1 MTSFRTG
8 HHEIGLLPRAG
19 SSPTEELEDW
29 PKQPING
36 NMRDAGLYKLP
47 RRIGGSTRRWL
58 VPLLSSVLLL
68 GSSGCGLRT
77 IPPIRYVPIIGKE
90 KDITTTHVLAKA
102 LKDRDLAV
110 RAQAVKLLGILSQSS
125 DKKIKKAAAQ
135 VLGMAARDSDP
146 GIRLQAIE
154 NLGKMEEKYGN
165 KYLLAAL
172 KDPNPF
178 VRERVLQVLNE
189 RQSQQGNS
197 S

>member
-1 MTSFRTG
+1 MRG
-8 HHEIGLLPRAG
+8 IGLNR
-19 SSPTEELEDW
+19 
-29 PKQPING
+29 QPG
-36 NMRDAGLYKLP
+36 VAV
-47 RRIGGSTRRWL
+47 RRWL
-58 VPLLSSVLLL
+58 VLVLGSALLL
-68 GSSGCGLRT
+68 GASGCGLRT

-90 KDITTTHVLAKA
+90 KDITTTQVLSKA
-102 LKDRDLAV
+102 LKDRDLGV

-125 DKKIKKAAAQ
+125 DNKIKKAAAKI
-135 VLGMAARDSDP
+135 LGVAARDSDP

-154 NLGKMEEKYGN
+154 SLGKMEEKYGN

-189 RQSQQGNS
+189 RQAQLENS

>member
-1 MTSFRTG
+1 MRG
-8 HHEIGLLPRAG
+8 IGLNR
-19 SSPTEELEDW
+19 
-29 PKQPING
+29 QPSV
-36 NMRDAGLYKLP
+36 AV
-47 RRIGGSTRRWL
+47 RRWL
-58 VPLLSSVLLL
+58 VLVLGSALLL
-68 GSSGCGLRT
+68 GASGCGLRT

-90 KDITTTHVLAKA
+90 KDITTTQVLSKA
-102 LKDRDLAV
+102 LKDRDLGV

-125 DKKIKKAAAQ
+125 DKKIKKAAAKI
-135 VLGMAARDSDP
+135 LGIAARDSDP

-154 NLGKMEEKYGN
+154 SLGKMEEKYGN

-189 RQSQQGNS
+189 RQAQLENS

>member
-1 MTSFRTG
+1 M
-8 HHEIGLLPRAG
+8 
-19 SSPTEELEDW
+19 
-29 PKQPING
+29 
-36 NMRDAGLYKLP
+36 
-47 RRIGGSTRRWL
+47 RRWL
-58 VPLLSSVLLL
+58 VLVLGSALLL
-68 GSSGCGLRT
+68 GASGCGLRT

-90 KDITTTHVLAKA
+90 KDITTTQVLSKA
-102 LKDRDLAV
+102 LKDRDLGV

-125 DKKIKKAAAQ
+125 DNKIKKAAAKI
-135 VLGMAARDSDP
+135 LGVAARDSDP

-154 NLGKMEEKYGN
+154 SLGRMEEKYGN

-189 RQSQQGNS
+189 RQAQLGNS

>member
-1 MTSFRTG
+1 MRG
-8 HHEIGLLPRAG
+8 IGLNR
-19 SSPTEELEDW
+19 
-29 PKQPING
+29 QPG
-36 NMRDAGLYKLP
+36 VAV
-47 RRIGGSTRRWL
+47 RRWL
-58 VPLLSSVLLL
+58 VLVLGSALLL
-68 GSSGCGLRT
+68 GTSGCGLRT

-90 KDITTTHVLAKA
+90 KDITTTQVLSRA
-102 LKDRDLAV
+102 LKDRDLGV

-125 DKKIKKAAAQ
+125 DKKIKKAAAKI
-135 VLGMAARDSDP
+135 LGIAARDSDP

-154 NLGKMEEKYGN
+154 SLGKMEEKYGN

-189 RQSQQGNS
+189 RQAQLENS

>member
-1 MTSFRTG
+1 MRG
-8 HHEIGLLPRAG
+8 IGLNR
-19 SSPTEELEDW
+19 
-29 PKQPING
+29 QPG
-36 NMRDAGLYKLP
+36 VAV
-47 RRIGGSTRRWL
+47 RRWL
-58 VPLLSSVLLL
+58 VLVLGSALLL
-68 GSSGCGLRT
+68 GASGCGLRT

-90 KDITTTHVLAKA
+90 KDITTTQVLSKA
-102 LKDRDLAV
+102 LKDRDLGV

-125 DKKIKKAAAQ
+125 DKKIKKAAAKI
-135 VLGMAARDSDP
+135 LGIAARDSDP

-154 NLGKMEEKYGN
+154 SLGRMEEKYGN

-189 RQSQQGNS
+189 RQAQLENS